1 MAPHPPPPTPQK
13 KIVQNVKQ
21 TANMHA
27 SLLSLLPPHNVSGL
41 FALIRNFNFVIMS
54 KKEISVTALNVQWQA
69 IYLK

>member
-1 MAPHPPPPTPQK
+1 MR
-13 KIVQNVKQ
+13 
-21 TANMHA
+21 A

-41 FALIRNFNFVIMS
+41 FALIRIFNFVIMS